1 MPRSAPGP
9 ETGLPR
15 TRTRPVVAGNCGLS
29 PAMSRR
35 MVDLPQ
41 PEGPRIVMNSPL
53 FGRSSTRNVTFLIA
67 VKPSSY
73 VLETPSNSTT
83 AGFGNAA
90 GVAGETGNAAVVGGA
105 GTAGRDSGST
115 ATRRGPGT
123 GTAEPETNRATG
135 QSRRRARR

>member
-15 TRTRPVVAGNCGLS
+15 TRTCPVVAGNCGRS

-67 VKPSSY
+67 VKPSSQI
-73 VLETPSNSTT
+73 LETPSNSTT

-90 GVAGETGNAAVVGGA
+90 GVPGTPGNAAVVGG
-105 GTAGRDSGST
+105 TLGRDSGSR
-115 ATRRGPGT
+115 ATRRAPAT
-123 GTAEPETNRATG
+123 GTAQPENNTATG
-135 QSRRRARR
+135 Q

>member
-83 AGFGNAA
+83 ACFGKAAGVPGEPGNAA
-90 GVAGETGNAAVVGGA
+90 GVGG
-105 GTAGRDSGST
+105 TLGRDSGST
-115 ATRRGPGT
+115 ATRRAPGT
-123 GTAEPETNRATG
+123 GTAEPETNTATG
-135 QSRRRARR
+135 P

>member
-29 PAMSRR
+29 PAIRR
-35 MVDLPQ
+35 RIVDFPQ
-41 PEGPRIVMNSPL
+41 PDGPRIVMNSPL

-73 VLETPSNSTT
+73 VLETASNSTT
-83 AGFGNAA
+83 GGRGAAAA
-90 GVAGETGNAAVVGGA
+90 GTGMAGAA
-105 GTAGRDSGST
+105 DT

-123 GTAEPETNRATG
+123 GTEIGRAHV
-135 QSRRRARR
+135 